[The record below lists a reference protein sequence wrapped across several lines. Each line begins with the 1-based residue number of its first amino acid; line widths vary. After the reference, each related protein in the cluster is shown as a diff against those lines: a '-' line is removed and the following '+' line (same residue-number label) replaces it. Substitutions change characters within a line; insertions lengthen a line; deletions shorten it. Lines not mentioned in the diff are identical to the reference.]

1 MSGGGGEE
9 LATLRSDNG
18 EQQEWRYGGRG
29 GGCTRP
35 YNISV
40 DTTVDGNTNDMAHC
54 ASRFQLNC
62 CIEGGIIYISLS
74 ADRCTTAAV

>member
-29 GGCTRP
+29 GG
-35 YNISV
+35 V
-40 DTTVDGNTNDMAHC
+40 H
-54 ASRFQLNC
+54 
-62 CIEGGIIYISLS
+62 
-74 ADRCTTAAV
+74 AAVQHQC